1 MSLQDIAGD
10 YRQGAG
16 IVLLNT
22 RGYVL
27 ICRRIDIE
35 GGAWQMPQ
43 GGCERGETP
52 KLCALRE
59 LKEEIGTSSAIV
71 LAESKDWH
79 QYDLPEPLRAR
90 AFGGRYIGQRLK
102 WFLMRFTGKD
112 DDIDLQMHNQ
122 EFDGWI
128 WVPPDHV
135 PELVVA
141 FKRPMYQAVLE
152 EFRERLKLARSSH

>member
-1 MSLQDIAGD
+1 MSFHADN
-10 YRQGAG
+10 YRLGTG
-16 IVLLNT
+16 VMLLNPK
-22 RGYVL
+22 GNIL
-27 ICRRIDIE
+27 ICRRIGVE

-43 GGCERGETP
+43 GGCERGEEP
-52 KLCALRE
+52 KSCALRE
-59 LKEEIGTSSAIV
+59 LKEEIGTDSAII

-79 QYDLPEPLRAR
+79 QYDLPEPLRGR
-90 AFGGRYIGQRLK
+90 AWGGRYIGQRLK

-135 PELVVA
+135 PDLVVA

-152 EFRERLKLARSSH
+152 EFQARLRIARSNR